1 MYLVYGVCCSNGRKR
16 RGAVTLRPCSSTAA
30 KERKLPACLLLWPEV
45 VASKRECA
53 EETPTIS
60 PCLINITAMSRFKKT
75 DKVDFLAGFRTEKPE
90 PAVPSG
96 LLKAAR
102 KSGHL
107 NLSGRGLTEGIVFYV
122 HCCDLNF
129 LDVLLMAGCEFTET
143 LRDFER
149 CSLTP

>member
-1 MYLVYGVCCSNGRKR
+1 MYLVYGVCCSNGGKR

-30 KERKLPACLLLWPEV
+30 KERKLPACLLLWPE

-102 KSGHL
+102 KSGQL